1 MFTSCKIIEFRWPA
15 STCEYYLEDP
25 DPPLTPG
32 RVRSEL
38 NIYTRNFKDPP
49 QPQEKEMA
57 IKVNKEVS
65 KVSTAVNT
73 DPIVIEERIVEKY
86 IEKVIKVDSRNA
98 WVNTD
103 PPPVPPRKVGQGTN
117 TVATTTN
124 SKSTSPVIGM
134 DYLVTRDE
142 MEAR

>member
-86 IEKVIKVDSRNA
+86 IEKEIAKQ
-98 WVNTD
+98 NTH
-103 PPPVPPRKVGQGTN
+103 RLLSN
-117 TVATTTN
+117 TPKMFKLQT
-124 SKSTSPVIGM
+124 I
-134 DYLVTRDE
+134 
-142 MEAR
+142 

>member
-1 MFTSCKIIEFRWPA
+1 MIIEFASPA
-15 STCEYYLEDP
+15 STCEYHFEDP
-25 DPPLTPG
+25 DPPLAPG

-38 NIYTRNFKDPP
+38 NIYTRNFKEQ
-49 QPQEKEMA
+49 QPQETEMV
-57 IKVNKEVS
+57 IKVNKEVN
-65 KVSTAVNT
+65 KVSRAVNT
-73 DPIVIEERIVEKY
+73 DPIVVEERIVEKY
-86 IEKVIKVDSRNA
+86 IEKVIKVDSQNA

-103 PPPVPPRKVGQGTN
+103 PPPVPPRKVAQGTN

-134 DYLVTRDE
+134 NYLVTRDE